1 MSRLMR
7 FLVCGLTVCTYGM
20 ARAAEGSAGRPDWMQ
35 PLKLG
40 VEAREGEHLQTA
52 PVRSGTLHDTIPAL
66 ARVSADLSRTVII
79 RTSGDGKVTAVH
91 VTPGQ
96 AVAPGQAL
104 IDYTDH
110 SLHVLHLQMEQN
122 QAALVSAKATLGEA
136 ELAYR
141 RGQALVGSTVSAGEV
156 KRRQAAVQQARSMV
170 VAREADIGLIEHRLT
185 EEFTSVTE
193 KIVQDEA
200 STLISPV
207 RGVVQS
213 IQTSVASDVTPGQAV
228 ATVVDLSGVWIV
240 ADLRPDEVSRIAAGA
255 VVTVRPSGNPH
266 TAPFRA
272 KITTIDGVA
281 DPVTGLVRVVCVVEK
296 PAAFLRPGI
305 MLDAALDTSEAIDG
319 LIVPVGALQTIE
331 GHDLVYVQTAEGQ
344 YAPREVRVRLA
355 TDDGIVVEGHLRAG
369 DRVVTEG
376 SFALKSM
383 SLISGLDTD

>member
-1 MSRLMR
+1 
-7 FLVCGLTVCTYGM
+7 M
-20 ARAAEGSAGRPDWMQ
+20 AACALNCAHAAESPGWMQ
-35 PLKLG
+35 PLTLG
-40 VEAREGEHLQTA
+40 AQARDAEHLRTA
-52 PVRSGTLHDTIPAL
+52 TVRQGTLHDTVSAL
-66 ARVSADLSRTVII
+66 AQVSADLSRTVVI
-79 RTSGDGKVTAVH
+79 RTSGDGKVTAVR

-96 AVAPGQAL
+96 TVEPGQAL

-110 SLHVLHLQMEQN
+110 SLHVLHLQMEQD
-122 QAALVSAKATLGEA
+122 QAALASAKATLGEA

-141 RGQALVGSTVSAGEV
+141 RGQSLVGSTVSVGEV
-156 KRRQAAVQQARSMV
+156 RRRQAAVQQARSMV

-240 ADLRPDEVSRIAAGA
+240 ADLRPDEVSRLGVGS
-255 VVTVRPSGNPH
+255 VVTVRPSGN
-266 TAPFRA
+266 TRAEPFHA

-281 DPVTGLVRVVCVVEK
+281 DPVTGLVKVVCVVDR
-296 PAAFLRPGI
+296 PVAFLRPGV
-305 MLDAALDTSEAIDG
+305 MLDATLETSEAVEG
-319 LIVPVGALQTIE
+319 MIVPANAVQTIE
-331 GHDLVYVQTAEGQ
+331 GHDLVYVQTLEGH

-355 TDDGIVVEGHLRAG
+355 TDESAVVQGPLKVG
-369 DRVVTEG
+369 DIVVTEG
-376 SFALKSM
+376 SFVLKSM
-383 SLISGLDTD
+383 SLVSGLDTD

>member
-1 MSRLMR
+1 MSRFVC
-7 FLVCGLTVCTYGM
+7 FLVCGVALCALG
-20 ARAAEGSAGRPDWMQ
+20 RAGAADAPGWMQ
-35 PLKLG
+35 PLTLG
-40 VEAREGEHLQTA
+40 AEARDGEHLQTA
-52 PVRSGTLHDTIPAL
+52 VVRQGTLHDTVSAL
-66 ARVSADLSRTVII
+66 ARVSADLSRTVVI
-79 RTSGDGKVTAVH
+79 RTSGDGKVTAVR

-96 AVAPGQAL
+96 NVVPGQAL

-110 SLHVLHLQMEQN
+110 SLHVLHLQLEQDE
-122 QAALVSAKATLGEA
+122 AALASAKATLGEA

-141 RGQALVGSTVSAGEV
+141 RGQSLVGSTVSAGEV
-156 KRRQAAVQQARSMV
+156 RRRQAAVQQARSTV
-170 VAREADIGLIEHRLT
+170 VAREADIGLIQHRLT

-213 IQTSVASDVTPGQAV
+213 IQTSVASDVTPGQPV

-240 ADLRPDEVSRIAAGA
+240 ADLRPDEVSRLVPGG
-255 VVTVRPSGNPH
+255 VVTVRPSGN
-266 TAPFRA
+266 ARAEPFRA

-281 DPVTGLVRVVCVVEK
+281 DPVTGLVRVVCVVDR
-296 PAAFLRPGI
+296 PVAFLRPGI
-305 MLDAALDTSEAIDG
+305 MLDAALETSEAVDG
-319 LIVPVGALQTIE
+319 MIVPSSAVQTIE

-355 TDDGIVVEGHLRAG
+355 TDESVVVQGNLKAG
-369 DRVVTEG
+369 DAVVTEG

-383 SLISGLDTD
+383 SLVSGLDTD

>member
-1 MSRLMR
+1 MSRFSR
-7 FLVCGLTVCTYGM
+7 FLLVGVAACALNCVH
-20 ARAAEGSAGRPDWMQ
+20 AAEAPGWMQ
-35 PLKLG
+35 PLTLG
-40 VEAREGEHLQTA
+40 AQARDAEHLRTVI
-52 PVRSGTLHDTIPAL
+52 VRQGTLHDTVSAL
-66 ARVSADLSRTVII
+66 AQVSADLSRTVVI
-79 RTSGDGKVTAVH
+79 RASGDGKVTAVR

-96 AVAPGQAL
+96 TVEPGQAL

-110 SLHVLHLQMEQN
+110 SLHVLHLQMEQD
-122 QAALVSAKATLGEA
+122 QAALASAKATLGEA

-141 RGQALVGSTVSAGEV
+141 RGQALVGSTVSVGEV
-156 KRRQAAVQQARSMV
+156 RRRQAAVQQARSMV

-240 ADLRPDEVSRIAAGA
+240 ADLRPDEVSRLGVGS
-255 VVTVRPSGNPH
+255 VVTVRPSGN
-266 TAPFRA
+266 ARAEPFRA

-281 DPVTGLVRVVCVVEK
+281 DPVTGLVKVVCVVDR
-296 PAAFLRPGI
+296 PVAFLRPGV
-305 MLDAALDTSEAIDG
+305 MLDATLETSEAVEG
-319 LIVPVGALQTIE
+319 MIVPADAVQTIE
-331 GHDLVYVQTAEGQ
+331 GHDLVYVQTSEGQ

-355 TDDGIVVEGHLRAG
+355 TDESAVVQGPLKVG
-369 DRVVTEG
+369 DNVVTEG

-383 SLISGLDTD
+383 SLVSGLDTD

>member
-1 MSRLMR
+1 MR
-7 FLVCGLTVCTYGM
+7 
-20 ARAAEGSAGRPDWMQ
+20 Q
-35 PLKLG
+35 
-40 VEAREGEHLQTA
+40 
-52 PVRSGTLHDTIPAL
+52 GTLHDTVSAL
-66 ARVSADLSRTVII
+66 ARVSADLSRTVVI
-79 RTSGDGKVTAVH
+79 RTSGDGKVTAVR

-96 AVAPGQAL
+96 NVVPGQAL

-110 SLHVLHLQMEQN
+110 SLHVLHRQLEQDE
-122 QAALVSAKATLGEA
+122 AALASAKATLGEA

-141 RGQALVGSTVSAGEV
+141 RGQSLVGSTVSAGEV
-156 KRRQAAVQQARSMV
+156 RRRQAAVQQARSAV
-170 VAREADIGLIEHRLT
+170 VAREADIGLIQHRLT

-213 IQTSVASDVTPGQAV
+213 IQTSVASDVTPGQPV

-240 ADLRPDEVSRIAAGA
+240 ADLRPDEVSRLVPGG
-255 VVTVRPSGNPH
+255 VVTVRPSGN
-266 TAPFRA
+266 ARAEPFRA

-281 DPVTGLVRVVCVVEK
+281 DPVTGLVRVVCVVDR
-296 PAAFLRPGI
+296 PVAFLRPGI
-305 MLDAALDTSEAIDG
+305 MLDAALETSEAVDG
-319 LIVPVGALQTIE
+319 MIVPSNAVQTIE
-331 GHDLVYVQTAEGQ
+331 GHDLVYVQTADGQ

-355 TDDGIVVEGHLRAG
+355 TDKSVVVQGNLKAG

-383 SLISGLDTD
+383 SLVSGLDTD